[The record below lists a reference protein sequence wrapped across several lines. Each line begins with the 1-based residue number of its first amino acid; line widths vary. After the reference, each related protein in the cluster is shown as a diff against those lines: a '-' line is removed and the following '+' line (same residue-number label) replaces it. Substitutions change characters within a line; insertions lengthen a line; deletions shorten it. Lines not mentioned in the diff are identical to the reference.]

1 MQLRVARNLIEARID
16 LELAS
21 LVVASDMELNW
32 WSCGGGDVPPQLNLR
47 LILILTSGGKLAQPV
62 ASRVATES
70 FQEFNRRQNASS
82 SSFSCRR

>member
-32 WSCGGGDVPPQLNLR
+32 GSCGGGDVPPQLNLR
-47 LILILTSGGKLAQPV
+47 LILILTSGGKLGQPV
-62 ASRVATES
+62 APRVGSEWS
-70 FQEFNRRQNASS
+70 KEIYRR
-82 SSFSCRR
+82 